1 VRSESP
7 RVTSRAP
14 VTDAIGFAERVVAL
28 LDEGAFTATYKYA
41 VLLGLLDVVLERTS
55 ATGEPPSVV
64 TTRQLA
70 EKVTEL
76 YWPQADPFGG
86 GAAPRALRHIT
97 TGKRDILG
105 MIREFREADPGD
117 PGGGA
122 PLTRARSSNRAG
134 YAAPLG
140 RVEWTLIQ
148 MPLPRLQRFG
158 RTVDLF
164 IYRIGWDEGQ
174 RRGPV
179 ARYQAGQASD
189 FDNRILL
196 LPNVGLYLQ
205 QLNGLLRPM
214 VMRSWTAMV
223 ARLNELEESALEDF
237 LFCRERIALVPLR
250 PALRELR
257 EGCCFYGGDRR
268 QSTAW
273 SRYPDDGLD
282 NLVLADRGCNGAKRD
297 FLASARH
304 VRRWRERMESPAV
317 PEVAAAERWPRH
329 PETTLGVARAVYLRL
344 PAGSPLWDLA
354 RSFVP
359 SEKEELVKVVG

>member
-1 VRSESP
+1 
-7 RVTSRAP
+7 VTSRAP
-14 VTDAIGFAERVVAL
+14 VTDAIAFAERVVAL
-28 LDEGAFTATYKYA
+28 LDEGVFVATYKYA

-76 YWPQADPFGG
+76 YWPQADPYGG
-86 GAAPRALRHIT
+86 GGRPRALRQIT

-117 PGGGA
+117 PGA
-122 PLTRARSSNRAG
+122 PLARARSSRGVG
-134 YAAPLG
+134 YAQLLD
-140 RVEWTLIQ
+140 RVEWTLIH
-148 MPLPRLQRFG
+148 MPLPKLQRFG
-158 RTVDLF
+158 RTVDEF

-174 RRGPV
+174 PRGPV
-179 ARYQAGQASD
+179 ARYLAGQASD

-196 LPNVGLYLQ
+196 RPDVGLYLQ

-237 LFCRERIALVPLR
+237 LFGRERIALVPLR
-250 PALRELR
+250 PALRELQ
-257 EGCCFYGGDRR
+257 EGRCFYCGDRLGG
-268 QSTAW
+268 AGEVDHFIPW
-273 SRYPDDGLD
+273 SRYRDDGLD

-297 FLASARH
+297 SLASARH
-304 VRRWRERMESPAV
+304 LRRWRERMESPAV
-317 PEVAAAERWPRH
+317 PAVAKAERWPRH

-344 PAGSPLWDLA
+344 PAGSPLWDSA

-359 SEKEELVKVVG
+359 SEKRELVGVVG